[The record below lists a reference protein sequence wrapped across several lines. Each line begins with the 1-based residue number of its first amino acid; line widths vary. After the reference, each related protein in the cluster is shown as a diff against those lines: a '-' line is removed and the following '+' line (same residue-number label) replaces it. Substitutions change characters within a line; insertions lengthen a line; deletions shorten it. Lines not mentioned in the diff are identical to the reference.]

1 MRCRRLPCP
10 AWEVSWRADDAEEA
24 MFDPADAIITVD
36 ERFHIRQFNLGATDT
51 FGYAARDVIGRPLG
65 VLLPDRVRGMREA
78 QMRRFVTAS
87 EMSLQ
92 MGAREALF
100 GLRRDGT
107 EFPAEAAISKVAPGD
122 TSVFVVWLRNVTE
135 QRCHEVSQAFLA
147 GIGSALGSSLDYL
160 QTLARAARTATPI
173 LGETCIIDSHA
184 ADGGR
189 EITIAD
195 IDDDLEDIV
204 RLMRRDYPPLYDSPA
219 LASERGAGIP
229 HLIPVLDDAVLT
241 ALTVDDAHRRLVR
254 RLGWRSVLFVPIVA
268 RANTLGILT
277 CCSRTRELQRQ
288 DLALATELAHRAAL
302 AIDIAL
308 LYRRAQQATRT
319 RDELLGIVSHD
330 LRSSLSTISLC
341 AGALND
347 PVPPSVEGVRAMAD
361 AIRHSTEHAQTMIA
375 DLVDITGLEA
385 GRLALHRTDV
395 HAAHVLERAHE
406 AFARQVASA
415 GIAFRRSCDEHLP
428 ILHADEARLLQVL
441 FNLLSNAVKHT
452 PPGGVITATASA
464 NASRTAVVFQV
475 EDTGRGIPNT
485 ELPYL
490 FDRFWQSHR
499 SQRGGAGLGLAI
511 ANGIVH
517 SHGGSF
523 TVTSIP
529 GAGSVFSFSVPIS
542 GDH

>member
-1 MRCRRLPCP
+1 
-10 AWEVSWRADDAEEA
+10 
-24 MFDPADAIITVD
+24 MFDTADAIITVD
-36 ERFHIRQFNLGATDT
+36 ERFRIRQFNLGATDI
-51 FGYAARDVIGRPLG
+51 FGYAAREVIGQPLG
-65 VLLPDRVRGMREA
+65 ILLPDRVRGMREA
-78 QMRRFVTAS
+78 QMREFATAS
-87 EMSLQ
+87 EISLQ
-92 MGAREALF
+92 MGAREELC

-107 EFPAEAAISKVAPGD
+107 EFPAEASISKVAPGE
-122 TSVFVVWLRNVTE
+122 TSVFTVWLRNVTE
-135 QRCHEVSQAFLA
+135 QRRHEVSQAFLA

-173 LGETCIIDSHA
+173 LGETCIIDSYA

-195 IDDDLEDIV
+195 TDEELEDIARV
-204 RLMRRDYPPLYDSPA
+204 MRREYSPLYDAPS
-219 LASERGAGIP
+219 LAGERGAVHP
-229 HLIPVLDDAVLT
+229 HLIPVLDDGVLA

-277 CCSRTRELQRQ
+277 CCSRTRELQQQ
-288 DLALATELAHRAAL
+288 DLVLATELAHRAAL
-302 AIDIAL
+302 AIDNAL

-375 DLVDITGLEA
+375 DLVDVTSLEA
-385 GRLALHRTDV
+385 GSLTLHRTDV
-395 HAAHVLERAHE
+395 HPAHVLERAHE
-406 AFARQVASA
+406 AFARQMERA
-415 GIAFRRSCDEHLP
+415 GIAFRRTCDEHLP
-428 ILHADEARLLQVL
+428 VLHADEARLLQVL
-441 FNLLSNAVKHT
+441 FNLLGNAVKHT
-452 PPGGVITATASA
+452 RPGGDITLTASA
-464 NASRTAVVFQV
+464 NASRSAVVFQV
-475 EDTGRGIPNT
+475 EDTGRGIPEI

-511 ANGIVH
+511 AKGIVD
-517 SHGGSF
+517 SHGGRF
-523 TVTSIP
+523 AVTSVP
-529 GAGSVFSFSVPIS
+529 GAGSVFSFSVPFAQS
-542 GDH
+542 H